1 MIDLE
6 FLVVGQHQALKL
18 VFDLKANK
26 RLFQEFTIKKIG
38 TFACMM
44 QSS

>member
-6 FLVVGQHQALKL
+6 FWVVGQRQALKL

-26 RLFQEFTIKKIG
+26 RLFQEFTMKKLVLLPV
-38 TFACMM
+38 
-44 QSS
+44 